1 MKQSGIDKVTMTLIH
16 LLCGNKRDGLI
27 LLDGKWGTG
36 KSYYLKS
43 EFKKQ
48 YHGKTVFIIST
59 LGINSVEMFKSE
71 IFNVTYLNL
80 SEDIK
85 EIPNIAGSA
94 IALST
99 QTPAAAAPINNMM
112 VGLANAIKKNKL
124 SALEGLF
131 IIDDIER
138 IDQKLAE
145 EILSYCHSAY
155 MKNDKIDFIV
165 VSNTSEDQPLKI
177 QHKEKI
183 ISDAVPFIPTEDE
196 IYTLFEEDLSYFS
209 QSHANYL
216 KRIIKKHNLVNIR
229 IMKTIITGLSPLF
242 KYYKDNP
249 NKEINAN
256 LELVISVY
264 SALVILSRKHHFTLP
279 KIGAHRDMIEK
290 GKSEI
295 NNLLD
300 DANSTGVPNVVKE
313 YAFNIASKRDV
324 IDSIFYD
331 KQQIDID
338 EVVLTNDILTSDINE
353 GIIVQRLLS
362 LVLPKQ
368 KKPLK
373 TWIDAVLNYKGLI
386 EGEYIKEDKSITN
399 EALMSIA
406 DSYNKEEVSEVFH
419 IERNRLVD
427 NSEIIKARNDGDIR
441 KYLSYKYSYNKTQ
454 LIENEIKEEI
464 VSQGWHLFNTE
475 KLDRVGHKF
484 SPVKFIGAE
493 VINECILEK
502 WKIVDT
508 QSFRDYLYNLY
519 NFSNISDYLSGE
531 YTHLEKIVLILKEKT
546 KDDSPSFKYGTI
558 KSLIEVINSILIRLQ
573 PLGN

>member
-1 MKQSGIDKVTMTLIH
+1 MKQSGIDKVTITLIH

-36 KSYYLKS
+36 KTYYLKS

-48 YHGKTVFIIST
+48 YSEKTVFLIST
-59 LGINSVEMFKSE
+59 LGMNSVEMFKSE

-85 EIPNIAGSA
+85 EIPNITGPA

-99 QTPAAAAPINNMM
+99 QTPAAAVPINNMM
-112 VGLANAIKKNKL
+112 VGLANAIKKKKL

-155 MKNDKIDFIV
+155 MKNDKIDFII

-183 ISDAVPFIPTEDE
+183 ISDAVPFIPTEDD
-196 IYTLFEEDLSYFS
+196 IYSLFEEDLSYFS
-209 QSHANYL
+209 KSHVNYL

-229 IMKTIITGLSPLF
+229 IMKTIISGLSPLF

-279 KIGAHRDMIEK
+279 EIGIHREMIEK
-290 GKSEI
+290 EKPEI

-300 DANSTGVPNVVKE
+300 DATSTGVPNVVKE

-353 GIIVQRLLS
+353 NIIVERLLS
-362 LVLPKQ
+362 LVLPKK

-373 TWIDAVLNYKGLI
+373 TWIDAVVNYKELI
-386 EGEYIKEDKSITN
+386 AGEYIKEDTSITN
-399 EALMSIA
+399 AALMSIA
-406 DSYNKEEVSEVFH
+406 DLYNKEEVSEVFY
-419 IERNRLVD
+419 IERNRLVEQ
-427 NSEIIKARNDGDIR
+427 SEIIKARNEGDIR
-441 KYLSYKYSYNKTQ
+441 KYLSYRHSFNKTQ
-454 LIENEIKEEI
+454 LIEDEIKEEI

-484 SPVKFIGAE
+484 SPVRFIGAE
-493 VINECILEK
+493 MLNECILEK
-502 WKIVDT
+502 WKIVDI
-508 QSFRDYLYNLY
+508 QSFRDYLSNLY
-519 NFSNISDYLSGE
+519 NFSNISDFLSGE
-531 YTHLEKIVLILKEKT
+531 YTHLEKIVLTLKGNIKN
-546 KDDSPSFKYGTI
+546 DSPSFKFGTI
-558 KSLIEVINSILIRLQ
+558 KSLIEVIESIIRRLQ
-573 PLGN
+573 PRDN